1 MKSEIRLLFL
11 LVFAVGLILNQTDC
25 LFMNHTHAHHFIES
39 ESLGADLSNQFN
51 DSHSTNPEN
60 DFFIFDPQFKLSD
73 SAGYSLLFTST
84 DNNEQINF
92 PSSIW
97 QPPKSL

>member
-11 LVFAVGLILNQTDC
+11 LVFVIGLILNQTDC
-25 LFMNHTHAHHFIES
+25 LFMNHAHTHHSIES

-51 DSHSTNPEN
+51 DTHSINPEN
-60 DFFIFDPQFKLSD
+60 DFFIFDPQFKLSN
-73 SAGYSLLFTST
+73 SGNCSLLFSST
-84 DNNEQINF
+84 DSNEQMNF